1 MQLTSKVYDLKAY
14 NFIELQ
20 NSKNIRSKT
29 LGNIEFQLHSLET
42 KNKIPKNHES
52 RFKETLLSS
61 Q

>member
-29 LGNIEFQLHSLET
+29 LGNIEFQQHSL
-42 KNKIPKNHES
+42 
-52 RFKETLLSS
+52 
-61 Q
+61 